1 MSRRRQEGSTENTH
15 SLTLYPP
22 EHIFNKDISSRTQM
36 SPPDR
41 APKSLSILFSCAFP
55 VSTSH
60 LKTLTE
66 KKKVRKKKNS
76 YWEGRQKGRSEK
88 RKQEGRGKGNEGG
101 KEGGHIGSVL
111 GAVQPTLSESLPRC
125 IAWRQH

>member
-1 MSRRRQEGSTENTH
+1 
-15 SLTLYPP
+15 
-22 EHIFNKDISSRTQM
+22 M

-66 KKKVRKKKNS
+66 KKKVRKKK
-76 YWEGRQKGRSEK
+76 KTLT
-88 RKQEGRGKGNEGG
+88 GKEDRREGG
-101 KEGGHIGSVL
+101 RKGSRKGGEKGMKEGKREDI
-111 GAVQPTLSESLPRC
+111 
-125 IAWRQH
+125 